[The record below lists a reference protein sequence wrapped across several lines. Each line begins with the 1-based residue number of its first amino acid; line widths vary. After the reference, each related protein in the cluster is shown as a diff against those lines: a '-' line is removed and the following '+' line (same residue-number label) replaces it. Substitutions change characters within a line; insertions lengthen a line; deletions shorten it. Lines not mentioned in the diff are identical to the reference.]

1 MMMLKKSKN
10 YFGILQEKFKTSWDP
25 SRAVSATLLK
35 KKTQHCCLFKAVCK
49 EYVVVFLASGGVFD
63 PGAVNTQMAVQ
74 GASLNMFGG
83 VRF

>member
-10 YFGILQEKFKTSWDP
+10 NFGILQEKFKTSWDP

-35 KKTQHCCLFKAVCK
+35 KRLNIVVFLKQSVKNMLLF
-49 EYVVVFLASGGVFD
+49 FLASGGVFD

-83 VRF
+83 GRF

>member
-35 KKTQHCCLFKAVCK
+35 KRLNI
-49 EYVVVFLASGGVFD
+49 VVFLKQSVKNMLLLFLASGGVFD

-83 VRF
+83 GRF

>member
-35 KKTQHCCLFKAVCK
+35 KKTQHCCLLKQSVKNMLLF
-49 EYVVVFLASGGVFD
+49 FLASGGVFD

-83 VRF
+83 GRF

>member
-1 MMMLKKSKN
+1 MGPQSGCKCNIVKKNDS
-10 YFGILQEKFKTSWDP
+10 
-25 SRAVSATLLK
+25 TLLFFK
-35 KKTQHCCLFKAVCK
+35 FKAVCK

-83 VRF
+83 GRF